1 MKTPISAELAYSCI
15 RTWLV
20 DNVDSCRSQ
29 LTNSQ
34 LSLIEALPDSDS
46 AFRGDMLAVF
56 REVLTGKLDF
66 SSECSDGIQTLGEY
80 ARAGSGDITGM
91 AGHIDFTDEEADQ
104 LFQGP
109 LANHINGVEP
119 SFLFR
124 PMRING
130 GADDGKYAILDG
142 SGNLVDSVNRDKNK
156 IKKMV
161 SDLWLD
167 HYQQHKNDWWKG
179 SPDGCPIRGNSYLR
193 IMLSVFEM
201 NGIDWRS
208 ELSPEELH
216 EADKALRDVR

>member
-1 MKTPISAELAYSCI
+1 MKNPQSAEVAYSCI

-20 DNVDSCRSQ
+20 DNVDSYKSQ

-56 REVLTGKLDF
+56 REVLTGKLVFF
-66 SSECSDGIQTLGEY
+66 SDCSDGIHTLGEY

-91 AGHIDFTDEEADQ
+91 AGHIDFTEEEADQ
-104 LFQGP
+104 FSQGP
-109 LANHINGVEP
+109 LAKHINGVEP

-124 PMRING
+124 PMRISG

-156 IKKMV
+156 IKKMA

-167 HYQQHKNDWWKG
+167 HYQHHKKDWWKG
-179 SPDGCPIRGNSYLR
+179 SPDGCPIRGNSYLS

-201 NGIDWRS
+201 NEIDWRS

-216 EADKALRDVR
+216 ESDIALRDVR